1 MMMHSSPNRRQL
13 LRYLGL
19 GALSAMGSAAMGKRL
34 LAQEGN
40 PAPQAPTPRA
50 PAGEAIVRWL
60 GHTCFWISGDGLRVL
75 VNPFRRI
82 GCTAGYER
90 PEVPSDLVLISSQ
103 LFDEG
108 GGVKTLDNLPQILFQ
123 PGSYDFQGIEFQGTS
138 VDHDREGGRRF
149 GKNIIWRWEMGGM
162 RFAHLGG
169 AAVPLSFEDKI
180 VIGQADVVFLPV
192 GGGPKAYN
200 PEEAKEAL
208 SGLSARL
215 IIPTHYRTQAAEDD
229 CDIAGIDDFLSLF
242 PGADIRRIGGDAVRL
257 SPRILPAEGS
267 QAFAVFDYPFPA

>member
-1 MMMHSSPNRRQL
+1 MGQR
-13 LRYLGL
+13 LR
-19 GALSAMGSAAMGKRL
+19 
-34 LAQEGN
+34 AQERVTTP
-40 PAPQAPTPRA
+40 PAATPR
-50 PAGEAIVRWL
+50 PPVGEAIVRWL
-60 GHTCFWISGDGLRVL
+60 GHTCFWIAGDGLRVL

-123 PGSYDFQGIEFQGTS
+123 SGSYEFQGIEFQGTS

-169 AAVPLSFEDKI
+169 AAAPLSFEDKI
-180 VIGQADVVFLPV
+180 VIGRADVIFLPV
-192 GGGPKAYN
+192 GGGPKAYT
-200 PEEAKEAL
+200 PEEAKEAI
-208 SGLSARL
+208 SGLSPRL
-215 IIPTHYRTQAAEDD
+215 IIPTHYRTQAADD
-229 CDIAGIDDFLSLF
+229 RCDITGLEDFLALF
-242 PGADIRRIGGDAVRL
+242 PDADIRRVGGDAVRL
-257 SPRILPAEGS
+257 SPRILPPEGAR
-267 QAFAVFDYPFPA
+267 AFAIFDYPFPA